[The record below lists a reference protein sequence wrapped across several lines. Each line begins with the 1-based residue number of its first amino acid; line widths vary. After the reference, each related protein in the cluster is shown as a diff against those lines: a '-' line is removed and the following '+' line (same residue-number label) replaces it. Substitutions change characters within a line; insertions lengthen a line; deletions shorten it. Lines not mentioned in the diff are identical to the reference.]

1 MTRLETSPDLLPAAA
16 AAAAATMLTLTTAP
30 HLQVRRPSPT
40 TAEFTVT
47 TCPPPTL
54 STRLLLGL
62 VLLAR
67 LLLALSA
74 LLLLHETWQLSF
86 SLSPL
91 NRPTPPSTS
100 ALPIPVVAAYAQH
113 GGHDDKNN
121 NNIVITGAAPATT
134 TVLATVATIVIDD
147 TAAAHA
153 LALPAVAAAPAPA
166 LAPPAPATLYT
177 TDWAPYLVAQLH
189 ASPLGRAPAALA
201 PALPPSVAL
210 ALSLGVLLLTAR
222 RVHTTESLL
231 VLRGLGIQTSSAGG
245 SYLASWRAGTR
256 FIPTEK
262 IRDVLI
268 SEAFRGFAVRYYLV
282 VVVDGEDDVVVV
294 FPRLLPRRAIVERV
308 WRGCRGCLWEP
319 QDGFGMMGSGLG
331 GRRGEEKGSAVNG

>member
-1 MTRLETSPDLLPAAA
+1 
-16 AAAAATMLTLTTAP
+16 MLTLTTAP

-47 TCPPPTL
+47 TCPLPTL

-67 LLLALSA
+67 VLLALSA
-74 LLLLHETWQLSF
+74 LLLLHSTWT
-86 SLSPL
+86 LSPL
-91 NRPTPPSTS
+91 SRPDATAATALSTI
-100 ALPIPVVAAYAQH
+100 APV
-113 GGHDDKNN
+113 
-121 NNIVITGAAPATT
+121 
-134 TVLATVATIVIDD
+134 
-147 TAAAHA
+147 AAHA
-153 LALPAVAAAPAPA
+153 RHGHNDDVITAPETAGTAATILVTTNAAATLVDTADALPRASLP
-166 LAPPAPATLYT
+166 PPAPTTLYT
-177 TDWAPYLVAQLH
+177 TDWAPYLVSRAH

-201 PALPPSVAL
+201 AALPPSAAL
-210 ALSLGVLLLTAR
+210 ALGLGLLLLAAR

-268 SEAFRGFAVRYYLV
+268 NEAFRGFAVRYYLV
-282 VVVDGEDDVVVV
+282 VVVDGEEDVVVV
-294 FPRLLPRRAIVERV
+294 FPRLLPRRGIVERV

-319 QDGFGMMGSGLG
+319 QDGVGTGLGLGPG
-331 GRRGEEKGSAVNG
+331 GRRVEEKGAANGGG